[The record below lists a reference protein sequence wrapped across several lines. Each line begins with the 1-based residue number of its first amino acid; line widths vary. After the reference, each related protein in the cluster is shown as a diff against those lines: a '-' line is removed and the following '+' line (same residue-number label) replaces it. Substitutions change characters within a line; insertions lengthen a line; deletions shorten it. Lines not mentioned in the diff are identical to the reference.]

1 MAHTTSIVWFRRDLR
16 LADHVALE
24 RAARAGGRIVCAF
37 VLDPPLLRG
46 PEIGAPIVCVF
57 FDALAELRAELRR
70 RGSDLALLEGDFA
83 RELTALAQRTGA
95 TRLFYNVDYVPSALR
110 RDAHVAAELARAGVT
125 VEASLDHVYFG
136 ADEIRK
142 DDGAPYTVFT
152 PYKRRWLERHAAE
165 PRPPVPSLRALD
177 GRLASAEAIGETLE
191 LPAVETYGHR
201 RSEHF
206 PRGGES
212 IARATLA
219 AFVATSLAGYAEHRN
234 APALAGTSHL
244 SPQLRAGTLGIRTA
258 LFAAQTARDNATGAR
273 KTGYDTWISE
283 LVWRDFYQQI
293 LKNFPHVA
301 TEPFLAAA
309 KRLRFRESPGDFAA
323 WAESRTGYPIV
334 DAAMTQLRTYGWMHN
349 RLRMIVASFLTKDLL
364 LDYRLG
370 ERFFEQH
377 LADNETAANN
387 GGWQWS
393 ASTGTD
399 AAPYFRVFNPIL
411 QSKKFDPDGAFIRQM
426 LPALA
431 KVPGDAIHAPW
442 TLAPLEAEA
451 IGFRLG
457 RDYPEPIVDHAL
469 ARERALA
476 LYAPVLG
483 KARS

>member
-1 MAHTTSIVWFRRDLR
+1 MWFRRDLR

-24 RAARAGGRIVCAF
+24 RAARTSERIVCAF

-57 FDALAELRAELRR
+57 FDALAELRAALRA

-83 RELTALAQRTGA
+83 TELVALARRTGA
-95 TRLFYNVDYVPSALR
+95 TRLYYNVDYVTSALE
-110 RDAHVAAELARAGVT
+110 RDAHVTRELEAAGVT

-136 ADEIRK
+136 ADEVLK
-142 DDGAPYTVFT
+142 PDGTPYTVFT
-152 PYKRRWLERHAAE
+152 PYKRRWLERHAAD
-165 PRPPVPSLRALD
+165 PRPPVASLRASAK
-177 GRLASAEAIGETLE
+177 RLAARDAIGETLPVPE
-191 LPAVETYGHR
+191 SEAYGHA
-201 RSEHF
+201 RSPHF

-212 IARATLA
+212 IAREILDG
-219 AFVATSLAGYAEHRN
+219 FVAASLATYADRRN
-234 APALAGTSHL
+234 DPALDGTSHL
-244 SPQLRAGTLGIRTA
+244 SPHLRAGTIGIRRA
-258 LFAAQTARDNATGAR
+258 LFAAIEARDSASGAR

-293 LKNFPHVA
+293 YKNFPHVA
-301 TEPFLAAA
+301 REPFLAAA
-309 KRLRFRESPGDFAA
+309 KRLAFRQSPSEFEA
-323 WAESRTGYPIV
+323 WTQARTGYPIV
-334 DAAMTQLRTYGWMHN
+334 DAAMTQLTTYGWMHN
-349 RLRMIVASFLTKDLL
+349 RLRMIVASFFTKDLL

-377 LADNETAANN
+377 LADNESAANN

-399 AAPYFRVFNPIL
+399 AAPYFRVFNPVL
-411 QSKKFDPDGAFIRQM
+411 QSKKFDPDGAFIRRM

-431 KVPGDAIHAPW
+431 NVPGDAVHAPW
-442 TLAPLEAEA
+442 TLAPLAAEA

-457 RDYPEPIVDHAL
+457 RDYPEPIVDHAM

-483 KARS
+483 RVKPEQP

>member
-1 MAHTTSIVWFRRDLR
+1 MAVTSIVWFRRDLR

-24 RAARAGGRIVCAF
+24 RAARASERVVCAF

-46 PEIGAPIVCVF
+46 PAIGAPIVCVF
-57 FDALAELRAELRR
+57 FDALAELRAALRK

-83 RELTALAQRTGA
+83 EELTALARRTGA
-95 TRLFYNVDYVPSALR
+95 TRLYYNVDYVPSALE
-110 RDAHVAAELARAGVT
+110 RDARVTAALERAGVA
-125 VEASLDHVYFG
+125 VDASLDHVYFG
-136 ADEIRK
+136 ADDILK
-142 DDGAPYTVFT
+142 PDGSPYTVFT
-152 PYKRRWLERHAAE
+152 PYKRRWLERHGAE

-177 GRLASAEAIGETLE
+177 RRLASAQEIGATLPVPEPEA
-191 LPAVETYGHR
+191 YGR
-201 RSEHF
+201 TRSADF

-212 IARATLA
+212 VGHGLLA
-219 AFVATSLAGYAEHRN
+219 AFVNTSLERYAERRN
-234 APALAGTSHL
+234 EPAIAGTSHL

-258 LFAAQTARDNATGAR
+258 LFAAQTARDTATGHR

-293 LKNFPHVA
+293 FKNFPHVA
-301 TEPFLAAA
+301 TQPFVAAA
-309 KRLRFRESPGDFAA
+309 KRLRFRESADDFAA
-323 WAESRTGYPIV
+323 WAQARTGYPIV

-349 RLRMIVASFLTKDLL
+349 RLRMIVASFFTKDLL

-399 AAPYFRVFNPIL
+399 AAPYFRVFNPVL
-411 QSKKFDPDGAFIRQM
+411 QSKKFDPDGAFIRHM
-426 LPALA
+426 LPALVN
-431 KVPGDAIHAPW
+431 VPGDAVHAPW
-442 TLAPLEAEA
+442 TLAPLEAET

-457 RDYPEPIVDHAL
+457 RDYPEPIVEHAL

-483 KARS
+483 KARA